1 MYFDLTESI
10 KDSILNAMDDQ
21 TSDLVFDSKSRSVVE
36 SDQNTTNNEQYI
48 DLPKWTSADGFKIR
62 QDFVSCLHAPLAK
75 DELQQ
80 ILHSGRGV
88 FRNFKSCL
96 KQYPEIEKKWHLF
109 KRRKMLLKVN
119 EWYNALRELWG
130 LEALEAEPED
140 FEDLVQ
146 NDFIFRGYDSAKD
159 KESVLHYANVKEVC
173 IDENLEEVSAAI
185 KFLWERQFLSQDSDF
200 GLVSKT
206 FSDDFAGCIT
216 FQACTS
222 SSTKA
227 VGLSAFFV
235 LKNFRGLG
243 IGRMLLSQSLE
254 LLRKRKIQWV
264 IIANVII
271 PDSMI
276 PLLNRSGF
284 KKIGS
289 GYIARLF

>member
-1 MYFDLTESI
+1 
-10 KDSILNAMDDQ
+10 
-21 TSDLVFDSKSRSVVE
+21 
-36 SDQNTTNNEQYI
+36 
-48 DLPKWTSADGFKIR
+48 
-62 QDFVSCLHAPLAK
+62 
-75 DELQQ
+75 
-80 ILHSGRGV
+80 
-88 FRNFKSCL
+88 
-96 KQYPEIEKKWHLF
+96 
-109 KRRKMLLKVN
+109 MLLKVN

-159 KESVLHYANVKEVC
+159 KESVLQYANVEEVC

-227 VGLSAFFV
+227 VVLSAFFV

>member
-159 KESVLHYANVKEVC
+159 KESVLYYANVEEVC

-216 FQACTS
+216 FQTCTS

-227 VGLSAFFV
+227 VVLSAFFV

>member
-159 KESVLHYANVKEVC
+159 KESVLHYANVEEVC

-227 VGLSAFFV
+227 VVLSAFFV

>member
-159 KESVLHYANVKEVC
+159 KESVLHYANVEEVC

-227 VGLSAFFV
+227 VVLSAFFV

-254 LLRKRKIQWV
+254 LLRKRKIQC
-264 IIANVII
+264 AAA
-271 PDSMI
+271 I
-276 PLLNRSGF
+276 PLWLIWQR
-284 KKIGS
+284 
-289 GYIARLF
+289 YPIAPT

>member
-21 TSDLVFDSKSRSVVE
+21 TSDLVFDSKSRTVVE

-159 KESVLHYANVKEVC
+159 KESVLQYANVEEVC

-216 FQACTS
+216 FQACAS

-227 VGLSAFFV
+227 VVLSAFFV

>member
-159 KESVLHYANVKEVC
+159 KESVLQYANVEEVY

-227 VGLSAFFV
+227 VVLSAFFV